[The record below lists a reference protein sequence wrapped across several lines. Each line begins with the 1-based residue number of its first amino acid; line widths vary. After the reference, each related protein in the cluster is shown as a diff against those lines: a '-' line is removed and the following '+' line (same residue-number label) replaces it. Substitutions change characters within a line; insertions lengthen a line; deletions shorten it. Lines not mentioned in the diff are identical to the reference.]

1 MHISEV
7 DPKQFQNTTRKPI
20 AKEEIFKNYRF
31 STYEQLKNKNFNL
44 SKVEP
49 SIQRFLSQGKNSIM
63 FTYKDKIIGILT
75 IQDILKDNVTST
87 IESLIKL
94 NKRIILLD
102 KEQPE
107 ITKYYAKKLNVAEY
121 HCNLT
126 NLQKSKLVASLYS
139 EGLKTV
145 YISNPIKKI
154 PENTE
159 VNISINSGINF
170 DIHNADVIVV
180 KPNIDDVL
188 KLMNKSKD
196 TIFTINNQISLFIQI
211 YGSLVLLSFLSFIT
225 YITPYLNITI
235 IYLLTINL
243 IKKYKIINL

>member
-1 MHISEV
+1 
-7 DPKQFQNTTRKPI
+7 
-20 AKEEIFKNYRF
+20 
-31 STYEQLKNKNFNL
+31 
-44 SKVEP
+44 
-49 SIQRFLSQGKNSIM
+49 
-63 FTYKDKIIGILT
+63 
-75 IQDILKDNVTST
+75 
-87 IESLIKL
+87 
-94 NKRIILLD
+94 
-102 KEQPE
+102 
-107 ITKYYAKKLNVAEY
+107 AEY

-126 NLQKSKLVASLYS
+126 NLQKTKLVDSLYS
-139 EGLKTV
+139 EGLKTI

-188 KLMNKSKD
+188 KIMNKSND
-196 TIFTINNQISLFIQI
+196 TIFTINNQISLYIQI
-211 YGSLVLLSFLSFIT
+211 YGSLILLSFLSFIT

-243 IKKYKIINL
+243 IKKYKTIN